1 MFGLK
6 GMEKL
11 LIVYIFYIKNNVN
24 TLFTCQCACVFHLSW
39 CSFEGISFSIS
50 LVPINFIIVGSCLH
64 EFISTS
70 FYDFLPKVFPRYRLG
85 IVI

>member
-1 MFGLK
+1 MYKHKNIIIYKIGSLQDLSKELKNSKKLMFGLK

-39 CSFEGISFSIS
+39 CSFEGIRFSIS
-50 LVPINFIIVGSCLH
+50 LVPIIL
-64 EFISTS
+64 
-70 FYDFLPKVFPRYRLG
+70 
-85 IVI
+85 